1 MHADFGSGTWDGG
14 PIGFPVDF
22 VSGTQPLASI
32 NYTAYGDESD
42 AGPFPI
48 PTDARVEGGSGSDG
62 DRHVLVVNQ
71 DSCILYELYNAF
83 PQSDGSWNAD
93 SGARYDLKTNAPLR
107 TSGWTS
113 ADAAG
118 LPIAPGLVTYDEV
131 ASGEIKNAIRFTVP
145 QTRRAYVWPARH
157 FASDLTGAQYPP
169 MGQRFRL
176 KANFPISNFAPEVQV
191 ILRALKKY
199 GMIVADNGSSWY
211 ISGSPDERWNNDNLH
226 QLDNSVP
233 GSAFEAVFSNAL
245 MIGQSSGQA
254 RNFSDFALPAVYDER
269 NPHILYSGKW
279 VNVSSSL
286 YYSRTLKYS
295 TAINSAALIYFKG
308 NRISIVYAKA
318 PTYGTVTIQI
328 DNRPAIRIN
337 QYASRKQ
344 YRLRWTSSVLGN
356 AYHVIKLTHTSGRYT
371 SLDSITVLSP

>member
-1 MHADFGSGTWDGG
+1 
-14 PIGFPVDF
+14 
-22 VSGTQPLASI
+22 
-32 NYTAYGDESD
+32 
-42 AGPFPI
+42 
-48 PTDARVEGGSGSDG
+48 
-62 DRHVLVVNQ
+62 
-71 DSCILYELYNAF
+71 
-83 PQSDGSWNAD
+83 
-93 SGARYDLKTNAPLR
+93 
-107 TSGWTS
+107 
-113 ADAAG
+113 
-118 LPIAPGLVTYDEV
+118 
-131 ASGEIKNAIRFTVP
+131 
-145 QTRRAYVWPARH
+145 
-157 FASDLTGAQYPP
+157 
-169 MGQRFRL
+169 
-176 KANFPISNFAPEVQV
+176 VQV

-328 DNRPAIRIN
+328 DNRPAIRVN